1 MAPVDGVVAIDE
13 CLWIRSG
20 HLWVEGCDA
29 VELAR
34 TFGTPIHVLSE
45 DHLRRNVRRTIA
57 AFRAAWPEG
66 DVLLLPSIKANFT
79 LAVRRILT
87 DEGTGCDTFGPGEL
101 EAALR
106 TGVPPETISVNGSV
120 KSAELIERAV
130 AAGCRITLD
139 SAREVDLVREAA
151 RAAGRRAIVRF
162 RVRPD
167 YDGLDTLSE
176 FTETDVPIRVAA
188 SAYKPGIPTEDL
200 LAIGPVALAADELDV
215 AGVMAHLGRHHHSL
229 DVWRAMASS
238 FADTIGVLS
247 AAWDGWTPREIDVG
261 GGFASPRD
269 PTGRT
274 TTRGLQRPADELS
287 PPIEAYADAVATS
300 LREGLGRH
308 GVRTEEIRL
317 EAEPGRAL
325 LADTGIHLATVRNVK
340 AQTRPIPQRWV
351 ELDTTEMFLPD
362 GLIEHNRW
370 TAIVASRADAPI
382 DAGGGRGRHELRV
395 RRDRRRRGAPRRRGR
410 RRDRSSIPVRIRTRR
425 RATSTRCLD
434 RPRSWYM
441 GTVRRW
447 SSAPRRSTMCSGAI
461 SCLHDRA
468 RDRGAAREDPGTGP
482 RVGHHGRHRTIA
494 RVLPRPARAPG
505 AERRRALGRG
515 GRAD

>member
-1 MAPVDGVVAIDE
+1 VATPPDGAVAIDE
-13 CLWIRSG
+13 CLSIRDG

-34 TFGTPIHVLSE
+34 TYGTPIHVVSE
-45 DHLRRNVRRTIA
+45 DHLRRNVRRTVA

-79 LAVRRILT
+79 LAIRRILT

-130 AAGCRITLD
+130 ADGCRITLD
-139 SAREVDLVREAA
+139 SEREVDLVRDAA
-151 RAAGRRAIVRF
+151 RAAGRRATVRF
-162 RVRPD
+162 RVRPA

-176 FTETDVPIRVAA
+176 FSETDVPIRLAA

-200 LAIGPVALAADELDV
+200 LAIGPAALAAEELDV

-238 FADTIGVLS
+238 FADTIGALS

-274 TTRGLQRPADELS
+274 TTRGMRRPADERS
-287 PPIEAYADAVATS
+287 PSIEAYADAVATS
-300 LREGLGRH
+300 LRDGLRRH
-308 GVRTEEIRL
+308 GLRTDGIRL

-370 TAIVASRADAPI
+370 TAIVASRADAPVTQEA
-382 DAGGGRGRHELRV
+382 DVVG
-395 RRDRRRRGAPRRRGR
+395 
-410 RRDRSSIPVRIRTRR
+410 
-425 RATSTRCLD
+425 
-434 RPRSWYM
+434 M
-441 GTVRRW
+441 
-447 SSAPRRSTMCSGAI
+447 
-461 SCLHDRA
+461 SCGFDVIVA
-468 RDRGAAREDPGTGP
+468 GAALPHVEEGDVIAILDTG
-482 RVGHHGRHRTIA
+482 A
-494 RVLPRPARAPG
+494 YQDAASSNFNALPRPATVVVHGDRSEVVKRAESIDDVFRRDIVPARTGEAPKGG
-505 AERRRALGRG
+505 A
-515 GRAD
+515 